1 MHTVMK
7 GHKSTDLLSA
17 AANAAIVVCF
27 TGWVAKRFSSQIMIV
42 GAKLSV
48 TEIKI
53 PINKS

>member
-53 PINKS
+53 LQRV